1 MYSRDDYLKDCYS
14 VEHSSGLEKT
24 EAAFRKECFENGRT
38 YMISEIFPEYAEK
51 FSSSYGKIHVAGK
64 IYDEKDLYI
73 TSNSSVELQNLYD
86 RRSNLLKD
94 FKCSLDILP
103 KLGNPETKLKCY
115 RNLVKLEEQ
124 IIAIEEEISNY

>member
-1 MYSRDDYLKDCYS
+1 
-14 VEHSSGLEKT
+14 
-24 EAAFRKECFENGRT
+24 
-38 YMISEIFPEYAEK
+38 MISEIFPEYAEK

-103 KLGNPETKLKCY
+103 KLGNPEAKLKCY

-124 IIAIEEEISNY
+124 IIAILLILYSFNFMNLLYLMILINNNFSLFDYIKLRSITV